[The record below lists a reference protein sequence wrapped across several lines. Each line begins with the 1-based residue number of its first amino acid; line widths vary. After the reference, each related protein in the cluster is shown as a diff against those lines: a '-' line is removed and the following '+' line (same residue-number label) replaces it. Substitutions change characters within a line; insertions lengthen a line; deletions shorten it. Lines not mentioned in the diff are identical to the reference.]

1 MPTLAGKE
9 ITGKGFGLMR
19 YTIPGSLVPDDV
31 AFPVF
36 KAALSHGANIWSGA
50 DYYGTPEANTLH
62 LLNRYFT
69 AYPAD
74 ADKVILT
81 IKGGVINA
89 STMDCSPEGMR
100 RSVDNCNR
108 ILDGKKKIDF
118 FGPARVDP
126 NTPIESTVGGLAELV
141 KEGKI
146 GGILLSESSAAT
158 IKRADKIHHVSL
170 VEAEV
175 SLWATNIL
183 HNGVAETCKELDIV
197 VLAHTPLGR
206 GMLAGNFDN
215 HEDVAHHANREFYI
229 MFPRFQGENF
239 EHNLKL
245 VRELQKLAQKKGCT
259 NAQFALAWLRAVSG
273 KAGMPVIVPLAGARS
288 EARVKE
294 NCEDVTLSDS
304 EAKEIDG
311 ILRSFPVAGAR
322 YPAVAATLLEY

>member
-36 KAALSHGANIWSGA
+36 KAALSYGANIWSGA

-69 AYPAD
+69 SYPAD
-74 ADKVILT
+74 AEKVILT
-81 IKGGVINA
+81 IKGGVISA
-89 STMDCSPEGMR
+89 STTDGSPDGMR
-100 RSVDNCNR
+100 RSVDKCNR

-126 NTPIESTVGGLAELV
+126 NTPIESTVGALAELV
-141 KEGKI
+141 EEGKI

-158 IKRADKIHHVSL
+158 IKRADKIHHISL
-170 VEAEV
+170 VEAEL
-175 SLWATNIL
+175 SLWATDVL
-183 HNGVAETCKELDIV
+183 HNGVAETCKQLDIV

-206 GMLAGNFDN
+206 GMLAGNFAN
-215 HEDVAHHANREFYI
+215 HVDVANGEFHS

-239 EHNLKL
+239 EQNLKL
-245 VRELQKLAQKKGCT
+245 VRELQKLARRKGCT
-259 NAQFALAWLRAVSG
+259 DAQFALAWLRTSSG
-273 KAGMPVIVPLAGARS
+273 NAGMPIIVPLAGARS

-294 NCEDVTLSDS
+294 NCEYVILTDS
-304 EAKEIDG
+304 EAMEVDG
-311 ILRSFPVAGAR
+311 ILRGFPVAGAR

>member
-1 MPTLAGKE
+1 MPTLVGKE

-19 YTIPGSLVPDDV
+19 SPLLSSLKPRYTIPGSLVPDDI

-81 IKGGVINA
+81 IKGGVVNA
-89 STMDCSPEGMR
+89 ATMDCSPEGMR

-118 FGPARVDP
+118 F
-126 NTPIESTVGGLAELV
+126 VGGLAELV
-141 KEGKI
+141 REGKI

-158 IKRADKIHHVSL
+158 IKRANKIHHISF
-170 VEAEV
+170 VEAEL
-175 SLWATNIL
+175 SLWATDIL

-206 GMLAGNFDN
+206 GMLAGNFNN
-215 HEDVAHHANREFYI
+215 HADVANGEFHS

-239 EHNLKL
+239 EQNLKL
-245 VRELQKLAQKKGCT
+245 VRELRKLAQKKGCT
-259 NAQFALAWLRAVSG
+259 NAQFALAWLRSVSG

-294 NCEDVTLSDS
+294 NCEDVTLTDS
-304 EAKEIDG
+304 EAKEIDD
-311 ILRSFPVAGAR
+311 ILGSFPVAGAR